1 MADFKFNCPTCKE
14 ALEVSEDMRGHLFLC
29 MACGNQVRVPERSV
43 VPPPLPPANIP
54 QVPISPEAGSAT
66 IFCAQCG
73 QKNDQNN
80 FKCVR
85 CGELLHGRP
94 AAYVMVDDST
104 MGGLIPYKNAQALW
118 AYYLGIFALIP
129 CLGFP
134 LAVAALVLGLRGLK
148 FAALHPEAKGKA
160 HCWVGIVLGSLVA
173 LASLIGILI
182 VVANRSQR

>member
-1 MADFKFNCPTCKE
+1 MADFKFNCPTCNE
-14 ALEVSEDMRGHLFLC
+14 ALEVAEDMRGHMVSC
-29 MACGNQVRVPERSV
+29 MACGNGVRVPEWSA
-43 VPPPLPPANIP
+43 VPPPLSSANIP
-54 QVPISPEAGSAT
+54 QVPIPQESGAAT

-85 CGELLHGRP
+85 CKELLHGRP
-94 AAYVMVDDST
+94 ARYIVVDDST

-118 AYYLGIFALIP
+118 AYYLGIFSLIP

-134 LAVAALVLGLRGLK
+134 LAIAALILGLRGLK
-148 FAALHPEAKGKA
+148 FAVLHSEAKGKA

-173 LASLIGILI
+173 IASLIGILI
-182 VVANRSQR
+182 AVANMSHR